1 MAINDNKISNVIGTH
16 IPNWLLEQLQTRSK
30 KGTQTNRNNANLQ
43 YLGNKTGWVR
53 LVSSINT
60 NSQEDL
66 SYFSKLTGLTLTKP
80 EDLSKNFVLYGGV
93 SKYNKETIFRQ
104 DGTLLSN
111 FRDIN
116 TDTNYA
122 LRKGF
127 KQTYSLLG
135 DQEVKDFGYR
145 PMPGLTRV
153 VIETQGR
160 LGSVRGATI
169 EFKVWDKSQLDVMD
183 ALYFKLGYTMFLEW
197 GNTFY
202 YESESSDL
210 KPTEF
215 FSLDPF
221 KDKLT
226 KEQISLELGLKRRQ
240 SKGNYDGMLGMV
252 SNFSFS
258 YNQEGGYDCV
268 LKLVGL
274 GALTDSIKI
283 NQSATLGEQLK
294 FKIEEL
300 NSVYRDIQKQKED
313 KEKAEAAAEAAKLK
327 KVEDAKKEEEL
338 NKNFKSYREFLIAD
352 NNEDEN
358 QRGGSG
364 IFGVTQ
370 AFFNR
375 YASAPSSLVVT
386 SKKNKDYSQEKEYD
400 YYYSPGEKLYIKKFG
415 VILNQ
420 RDTDIQKIV
429 ANISWN
435 GGNIKSRALVGKT
448 AKEVASLAVVS
459 SENNYYIQTQYFS
472 NSNYIVDPPYS
483 GRTPYNFSI
492 AVQFPTANTQT
503 GNDITYAVTKE
514 NMFQNIISFFTGE
527 PMTYGEMAR
536 TNITLPSIG
545 NSTFLSDTLKDREGN
560 YIAGFFN
567 KKDYNAGITFKNDGF
582 YTLEI
587 TYQYKIPAST
597 WKNSPQLQADGSS
610 IDQDKKDK
618 TTISIPVTLR
628 ITDSDLINGIELRN
642 PNVTTVE
649 YQKYRNSLTNQNTG
663 GSPTENTSPTSNTS
677 TNQTKPAVQYQSSLE
692 ATLRSIQIYSLIE
705 AIKPSS
711 KNIDENR
718 KVAEINLADP
728 KFAIDVFS
736 DGIFKPYINNIITK
750 TLSDSDPFQKNI
762 KYGFNAALLSNKS
775 DSTSIPEV
783 DYSSLLKSYV
793 LPYDVNQDT
802 NEGSRLA
809 HPVYI
814 QVGLLMFILNHC
826 CNLYDKK
833 TNETTTPLLYI
844 DYNPETNFCLSHPCH
859 MTTNGMTFMIPFQG
873 LFNDYKKLFY
883 ENVLEGD
890 SIKGTSENKN
900 QKTPLFNPETE
911 DTISGDIPKFKG
923 ETKAD
928 AYRGRIMNALVNI
941 DYLFDI
947 IKQFYSQ
954 DQTNSVFL
962 KAFVEQILS
971 DMNKTLGNFNIFRFS
986 YDDASNCLQIIDD
999 QLVPGL
1005 DGEEIVPKDSKFDI
1019 PIYGRNSIART
1030 LDLRTDISSKM
1041 ANVLAISAN
1050 AEVQKKS
1057 ANSVDGTPYGFIN
1070 QNYSDRYIP
1079 NRTENSDIEVTKDK
1093 KIKLAKDNN
1102 DAIISS
1108 ALRFNSNVKDFYST
1122 YNPSTENVGHATNY
1136 FIEKLSKNKLDGPTR
1151 AAAMI
1156 PVSINFTLDGISGF
1170 NMMQGFT
1177 ISEKFLPY
1185 TYNVRNTS
1193 ADGKSEIPKSSQ
1205 KVGFMVTGN
1214 VHTIENNEWTTAI
1227 KANMTYLKERLEFS
1241 GSLNTGL
1248 RKGQAATF
1256 NPENSSSNNNTNFVA
1271 TNSEAL
1277 AEVETYLGR
1286 GKITQSDFNALI
1298 SAVYAEAGSNQEERA
1313 SVAAVILNRTRTGIQ
1328 GGTTILGTLKK
1339 PNQFQAVTGTSANG
1353 NRPSQN
1359 YTSGPSP
1366 SEAEKIYGAIKNY
1379 LSKVPKDYLYFT
1391 SNNLAAYGPGTD
1403 PSFRTKL
1410 IAKGG
1415 KIIGDT
1421 IFSTSA

>member
-1 MAINDNKISNVIGTH
+1 MATNDNKISNVIGTH
-16 IPNWLLEQLQTRSK
+16 IPLWLLEQLQTRSK
-30 KGTQTNRNNANLQ
+30 KGTQANRDNANLQ

-135 DQEVKDFGYR
+135 DQEVRDFGYR

-210 KPTEF
+210 KATEF

-313 KEKAEAAAEAAKLK
+313 KEKAEAAAEAAKVK
-327 KVEDAKKEEEL
+327 KAEDAKKEEEL
-338 NKNFKSYREFLIAD
+338 NKNFKSYRDFLIAD

-358 QRGGSG
+358 QKGASA
-364 IFGVTQ
+364 IFDVTQ

-375 YASAPSSLVVT
+375 YASAPSSLAVT
-386 SKKNKDYSQEKEYD
+386 SKKKKDFTQEKEYD
-400 YYYSPGEKLYIKKFG
+400 YYYSPGQKLYIKKFG
-415 VILNQ
+415 VILNGT
-420 RDTDIQKIV
+420 TDIQKIV

-459 SENNYYIQTQYFS
+459 SENNYSIQTQYFS

-492 AVQFPTANTQT
+492 AVEFPTSNTQT
-503 GNDITYAVTKE
+503 GNDITYAATKE
-514 NMFQNIISFFTGE
+514 NMFQNIVSFFTGE

-536 TNITLPSIG
+536 TNITLPSTG
-545 NSTFLSDTLKDREGN
+545 NTTFLSNTLKDRDGN

-567 KKDYNAGITFKNDGF
+567 KKENNAGIIFNNDGF
-582 YTLEI
+582 YALEI

-597 WKNSPQLQADGSS
+597 WKNSSQLQADGTS
-610 IDQDKKDK
+610 IDQESKVK
-618 TTISIPVTLR
+618 TAISIPVTLR
-628 ITDSDLINGIELRN
+628 ITDSDLINGIELRVS
-642 PNVTTVE
+642 PNATTVE

-663 GSPTENTSPTSNTS
+663 GSPAENTSATSNTS
-677 TNQTKPAVQYQSSLE
+677 TNQTKPSVQYQSSLE

-705 AIKPSS
+705 AIKPTS
-711 KNIDENR
+711 KNIDQNR

-736 DGIFKPYINNIITK
+736 DGVFKPYINSIITK
-750 TLSDSDPFQKNI
+750 TLDDRDPFQKNI
-762 KYGFNAALLSNKS
+762 KYGFNAALLSNKG
-775 DSTSIPEV
+775 TIPPEV
-783 DYSSLLKSYV
+783 DYQALLKSYV

-814 QVGLLMFILNHC
+814 QLGLLMFILNHC

-833 TNETTTPLLYI
+833 TNATTTPLLYI
-844 DYNPETNFCLSHPCH
+844 DYNPGTNFCLSHPCH

-873 LFNDYKKLFY
+873 LFSDYKKLFY

-900 QKTPLFNPETE
+900 QTTALFNPEKE

-923 ETKAD
+923 EDKTD
-928 AYRGRIMNALVNI
+928 AYRGKIMNVLVNI
-941 DYLFDI
+941 DYVFDI
-947 IKQFYSQ
+947 VKQFYSQ

-1005 DGEEIVPKDSKFDI
+1005 DGEDIVPKDSKYDI
-1019 PIYGRNSIART
+1019 PIYGRNSIARS

-1079 NRTENSDIEVTKDK
+1079 NRTENSDIEVTKE
-1093 KIKLAKDNN
+1093 KIKLVDANN

-1193 ADGKSEIPKSSQ
+1193 ANGKSEVPKSSQ

-1227 KANMTYLKERLEFS
+1227 KANMTYLKERGEFT
-1241 GSLNTGL
+1241 GSLNTSL
-1248 RKGQAATF
+1248 RKGQPASF
-1256 NPENSSSNNNTNFVA
+1256 NPQGTSPDQALGSIPNNYPSVQAAGYSNIKF
-1271 TNSEAL
+1271 SDI
-1277 AEVETYLGR
+1277 GI
-1286 GKITQSDFNALI
+1286 GKP
-1298 SAVYAEAGSNQEERA
+1298 SADKINPKLLDDINR
-1313 SVAAVILNRTRTGIQ
+1313 AAVIAKVTVEI
-1328 GGTTILGTLKK
+1328 TT
-1339 PNQFQAVTGTSANG
+1339 AVSGHTSVPSRHPSGNAVDIAKING
-1353 NRPSQN
+1353 NAVSLQN
-1359 YTSGPSP
+1359 RADADKFVKVLVDQLSYT
-1366 SEAEKIYGAIKNY
+1366 KNEEIGNNKAV
-1379 LSKVPKDYLYFT
+1379 LTFGFKNHDNHVHV
-1391 SNNLAAYGPGTD
+1391 SNQA
-1403 PSFRTKL
+1403 
-1410 IAKGG
+1410 
-1415 KIIGDT
+1415 
-1421 IFSTSA
+1421 